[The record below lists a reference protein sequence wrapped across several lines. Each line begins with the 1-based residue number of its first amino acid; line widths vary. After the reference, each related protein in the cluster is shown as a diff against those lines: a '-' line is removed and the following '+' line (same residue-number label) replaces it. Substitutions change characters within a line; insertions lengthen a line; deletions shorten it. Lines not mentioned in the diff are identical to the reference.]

1 MISPVTDGDGGIVLD
16 RRCYPE
22 LGPEGGGE
30 APREV
35 AEKLCALLGPEIR
48 DRYPHARCG
57 TSKRGPKIYFGE
69 PVEDQDPTVD
79 LVIALTRREG
89 EGLWIPNLKKNTWE
103 ASDPERHAVLFN
115 GGALAV
121 RRTRRQV
128 IRLVKAW
135 NRQFSDPAFCSFHL
149 SALALESV
157 QGGLGLPAALGQF
170 FADAAGSLRRGNTA
184 DPAGVSPPIRLRVN
198 RDAAIARLDKAAEAV
213 TRALEHDDDLAAV
226 QASLAIVFWDYIESP
241 EVSPLASAV
250 RTLRPR
256 TSVTTTSLGLA
267 GRRSA
272 GEAGQGLRRRHP
284 AVTGSPAWQRPAWYA
299 YPAGRLR
306 FLAELRACGV
316 HAVQTRIDRTDR
328 KHRGGF
334 QVKVALTVP
343 GLPVPARSHRI
354 RRARGRP
361 VRIRRWARRVPS
373 SLCRRVAVHVVP
385 LGSGGRALDPPRR
398 GGRAPRVHHGPPAAR
413 RMVAEDQR
421 MGRRRGA
428 ARWRGGRQLG
438 RNNRMTGATAGTVTG
453 VASSSGFGPAQWAT
467 IIAALV
473 AAWLPHL
480 SPSPGICSRRR
491 GPGWNAEPKYSPTRW
506 PRSRNTW
513 KLPTGSDAGRQP
525 RKHEK
530 PSLAR

>member
-1 MISPVTDGDGGIVLD
+1 MGHCDDVISGVRNQIDASDAPLGEVRTRLTFVKKIADGFAGALRTYSSGSIAHHTMIAPVTDGDGGVVLD

-48 DRYPHARCG
+48 ERYPHARCG

-69 PVEDQDPTVD
+69 PVEGQDPTVD
-79 LVIALTRREG
+79 LVIALTRRES
-89 EGLWIPNLKKNTWE
+89 EGLWIPNLKKDTWE

-128 IRLVKAW
+128 IRLAKAW

-170 FADAAGSLRRGNTA
+170 FADAASSLRRGNTA

-213 TRALEHDDDLAAV
+213 TRALEHDDDLPAV
-226 QASLAIVFWDYIESP
+226 QASLAIVFWDYSESP

-267 GRRSA
+267 GA
-272 GEAGQGLRRRHP
+272 
-284 AVTGSPAWQRPAWYA
+284 
-299 YPAGRLR
+299 
-306 FLAELRACGV
+306 
-316 HAVQTRIDRTDR
+316 
-328 KHRGGF
+328 
-334 QVKVALTVP
+334 
-343 GLPVPARSHRI
+343 
-354 RRARGRP
+354 
-361 VRIRRWARRVPS
+361 
-373 SLCRRVAVHVVP
+373 
-385 LGSGGRALDPPRR
+385 
-398 GGRAPRVHHGPPAAR
+398 
-413 RMVAEDQR
+413 
-421 MGRRRGA
+421 
-428 ARWRGGRQLG
+428 
-438 RNNRMTGATAGTVTG
+438 
-453 VASSSGFGPAQWAT
+453 
-467 IIAALV
+467 AALV
-473 AAWLPHL
+473 RP
-480 SPSPGICSRRR
+480 
-491 GPGWNAEPKYSPTRW
+491 
-506 PRSRNTW
+506 
-513 KLPTGSDAGRQP
+513 
-525 RKHEK
+525 
-530 PSLAR
+530 ARAYGGAIRP